1 MATEPLERRR
11 PEPAATD
18 GHFPCFDGLRA
29 LAALSIVLV
38 HVAFASG
45 ANSANI
51 LGVFFA
57 RMDGGVAVFFVLSG
71 FLLYRPFVMAH
82 LHERPRPAAG
92 PFWWRRFLR
101 IYPAYWL
108 VLTVVVYLFADK
120 SIPSLKTFVLY
131 YSLMNIY
138 FAGYAFGPLL
148 QSWTLSTEIAFYVLV
163 PVWAFLVSRRRATTP
178 EGRLRREVLG
188 IALLVLISVA
198 WKAFVLSAGFSDGR
212 IGQLKLWLP
221 WWLDLFAVGM
231 LLAVGSVA
239 VRELHRATPL
249 RLDRPWAPA
258 VCWLLA
264 VASFWLVSAG
274 IGLPHTTPAIP
285 LHLLW
290 GQHYLYGLTAGLLV
304 LPAVFGPQ
312 HRDSSLIR
320 RFLTTRVMVY
330 LGVISYGIY
339 LWHEP
344 WIDRYLSW
352 TSLKTF
358 TVYSGDV
365 PFAWH
370 TSAYLSVPF
379 FAFLLAVLALT
390 TASASVSWFAV
401 ERPMLKLKRLGRR
414 ASPHPT

>member
-1 MATEPLERRR
+1 MATAPLERLR
-11 PEPAATD
+11 PEHAAPD
-18 GHFPCFDGLRA
+18 GYFPCFDGLRA
-29 LAALSIVLV
+29 LAALSIVVV
-38 HVAFASG
+38 HVAFSSG

-51 LGVFFA
+51 LGAFFA

-71 FLLYRPFVMAH
+71 FLLYRPFIVAH
-82 LHERPRPAAG
+82 LRERPRPAAV
-92 PFWWRRFLR
+92 PFLWRRFLR
-101 IYPAYWL
+101 IYPAYW
-108 VLTVVVYLFADK
+108 VVVTVVVYLFADK
-120 SIPSLKTFVLY
+120 SIPTLKTFVLY

-148 QSWTLSTEIAFYVLV
+148 QSWTLSTEIAFYVVV
-163 PVWAFLVSRRRATTP
+163 PIWAYLVSRRQAVTP

-188 IALLVLISVA
+188 IAVLVLVSVA
-198 WKAFVLSAGFSDGR
+198 WKAFVLTAGFSDGR

-231 LLAVGSVA
+231 LFAVGSVA
-239 VRELHRATPL
+239 VRELGRPTPL

-258 VCWLLA
+258 ICWLLA
-264 VASFWLVSAG
+264 AASFWMVAAG
-274 IGLPHTTPAIP
+274 AGLPHTTPEIP

-312 HRDSSLIR
+312 RRDSSLIR

-330 LGVISYGIY
+330 LGIISYGIY

-352 TSLKTF
+352 NGLSTF
-358 TVYSGDV
+358 TVYTSDV

-370 TSAYLSVPF
+370 TSRYISVPF

-390 TASASVSWFAV
+390 IASATVSWFAV
-401 ERPMLKLKRLGRR
+401 ERPILKLKRLVQR
-414 ASPHPT
+414 H

>member
-1 MATEPLERRR
+1 MATAPLARRR
-11 PEPAATD
+11 PEHAASD

-45 ANSANI
+45 ANGPNV
-51 LGVFFA
+51 LGAFFA

-71 FLLYRPFVMAH
+71 FLLYRPFVIAH
-82 LHERPRPAAG
+82 LRDRPRPAAG
-92 PFWWRRFLR
+92 PFLWRRFLR
-101 IYPAYWL
+101 IYPAYWV
-108 VLTVVVYLFADK
+108 VLTVVVYVFADK
-120 SIPSLKTFVLY
+120 SIGELKTFVLY

-163 PVWAFLVSRRRATTP
+163 PIWAFLVSRRNAPSP
-178 EGRLRREVLG
+178 EGRLRREVVG
-188 IALLVLISVA
+188 IAILALVSVA

-231 LLAVGSVA
+231 LFAVGSVA
-239 VRELHRATPL
+239 VRELRWPTPL

-258 VCWLLA
+258 VCWSLA
-264 VASFWLVSAG
+264 VASFWLVAAG
-274 IGLPHTTPAIP
+274 AGLPHTTPEIP

-290 GQHYLYGLTAGLLV
+290 GQHYLYGLTAAFLV

-312 HRDSSLIR
+312 RRDTSLIR
-320 RFLTTRVMVY
+320 RFLQSRVMVY
-330 LGVISYGIY
+330 LGVVSYGIY

-344 WIDRYLSW
+344 WIDRYLDW
-352 TSLKTF
+352 TGLQTF
-358 TVYSGDV
+358 TVYASDV

-370 TSAYLSVPF
+370 TSRYLSVPF
-379 FAFLLAVLALT
+379 LAFLLAVLALT
-390 TASASVSWFAV
+390 VASASVSWFVV
-401 ERPMLKLKRLGRR
+401 ERPMLKLKRLGQRV
-414 ASPHPT
+414 SPTPH

>member
-1 MATEPLERRR
+1 MATAPTTREARELAGP
-11 PEPAATD
+11 D

-29 LAALSIVLV
+29 LAALSIVLT

-45 ANSANI
+45 ANGANI
-51 LGVFFA
+51 LGAFFA

-71 FLLYRPFVMAH
+71 FLLYRPFVVAH
-82 LHERPRPAAG
+82 VRGRPGPAAG
-92 PFWWRRFLR
+92 PFWWRRVLR
-101 IYPAYWL
+101 VYPAYWL
-108 VLTVVVYLFADK
+108 VLTVVVYVFADK
-120 SIPSLKTFVLY
+120 AIPTFKAFFLY

-138 FAGYAFGPLL
+138 VSGYAFGPLL

-163 PVWAFLVSRRRATTP
+163 PLWAYLVARRRNDASP
-178 EGRLRREVLG
+178 ELRLRREIVG
-188 IALLVLISVA
+188 IAILIVTSFA

-231 LLAVGSVA
+231 LFAVGSVA
-239 VRELHRATPL
+239 VRELGRPTPL

-258 VCWLLA
+258 TCWALA
-264 VASFWLVSAG
+264 VGSFWLVAGG
-274 IGLPHTTPAIP
+274 IGLPHTTPSIP

-290 GQHYLYGLTAGLLV
+290 GQHYLYGLTAALLV

-312 HRDSSLIR
+312 RRDSSLIR
-320 RFLTTRVMVY
+320 RFLTTRLMVY

-352 TSLKTF
+352 TDLHTF
-358 TVYSGDV
+358 SVYTSDV

-370 TSAYLSVPF
+370 TSRYVSVPF
-379 FAFLLAVLALT
+379 LSLLVVALALT
-390 TASASVSWFAV
+390 IASASISWFAL
-401 ERPMLKLKRLGRR
+401 ERPLLKLKHLGRR
-414 ASPHPT
+414 H